1 MNKTPENKYTK
12 VSKTVRW
19 IYIISGTTSFFIGV
33 AGVVLPLLPATPFL
47 LFSAFCYARS
57 SEKFYNKLM
66 GSKIFGDYIKS
77 YKKGNGMPLHA
88 KIIVILILWT
98 TIIISA
104 FTSVDNMIIQ
114 ILLFGVAIGVTIHLA
129 IIKTTKEK

>member
-1 MNKTPENKYTK
+1 MINSPGNKNTK

-88 KIIVILILWT
+88 KIIVILILWS
-98 TIIISA
+98 TILISA
-104 FTSVDNMIIQ
+104 FTSIDNMIIQ

>member
-1 MNKTPENKYTK
+1 MDNSPENKNKK

-88 KIIVILILWT
+88 KIIVILILWS
-98 TIIISA
+98 TILISA

>member
-1 MNKTPENKYTK
+1 MIKPPENNNPRVNKAVK
-12 VSKTVRW
+12 W

-88 KIIVILILWT
+88 KIIVILILWS
-98 TIIISA
+98 TILISA
-104 FTSVDNMIIQ
+104 FTSVDNLIIQ
-114 ILLFGVAIGVTIHLA
+114 IILFGVAIGVTIHLT

>member
-1 MNKTPENKYTK
+1 MDNSPGNKNTK

-88 KIIVILILWT
+88 KIIVILILWS
-98 TIIISA
+98 TILISA

>member
-12 VSKTVRW
+12 VSKPVRW

-33 AGVVLPLLPATPFL
+33 AGVVLPLLPATHFL